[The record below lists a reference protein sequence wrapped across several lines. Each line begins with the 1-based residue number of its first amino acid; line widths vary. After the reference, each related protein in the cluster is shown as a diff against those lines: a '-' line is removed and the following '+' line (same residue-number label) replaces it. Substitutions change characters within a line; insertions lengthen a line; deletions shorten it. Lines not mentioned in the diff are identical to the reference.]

1 MIFPLQNRQ
10 VFLLLINVLAREITT
25 KGGKAIALKVDVSNP
40 NDIALSAKTARKVFG
55 DVSILINNAG
65 IVSGKKILEASNA
78 MIKKTF
84 EVNTIALF
92 YTTKEFLPSMLD
104 RNKGQIVTIASVGG
118 AVGSPGLIDYGASKA
133 AAIAFDESLRQELH
147 DMGSDVRTT

>member
-1 MIFPLQNRQ
+1 MIFPLQNKQ
-10 VFLLLINVLAREITT
+10 VFLILFYFLAREITT
-25 KGGKAIALKVDVSNP
+25 KGGKAIAIKVDVSNP
-40 NDIALSAKTARKVFG
+40 SDIAQSAKIARKAFG
-55 DVSILINNAG
+55 AVSILINNAG

-84 EVNTIALF
+84 EVNSIALF

-104 RNKGQIVTIASVGG
+104 RNKGQIVTMASVAG

-147 DMGSDVRTT
+147 DMGSKVRTT